1 MHAIELKEENVEM
14 VKLLLDAGAVV
25 NLESEVCAIACMQGE
40 YESLVLGSAEC
51 LESIGSSLRQRL
63 LQHCQTAG

>member
-25 NLESEVCAIACMQGE
+25 NSESEVCDIGCMQGE
-40 YESLVLGSAEC
+40 CESVSVC
-51 LESIGSSLRQRL
+51 
-63 LQHCQTAG
+63 